1 MAPLDIPSP
10 ICMTRSANGPHRI
23 QSGDSATDGRP
34 KPFEFRFL
42 QNAALSS
49 CKFEVACLH
58 LILNIEFLP
67 NSRHACQIAARV
79 SPVAES
85 GLRCGGKEPVGPLCQ
100 HLNANFPVR
109 SLSIHVCRCRG
120 LKTASG
126 IAFAWKCVPRRRG
139 RRVLLRVYR
148 ASPKPLRKCESR
160 RRWLANV

>member
-23 QSGDSATDGRP
+23 QSGDSATDDDPR
-34 KPFEFRFL
+34 
-42 QNAALSS
+42 LSNFDS
-49 CKFEVACLH
+49 CKMPRSPAASLKSPACLR

-109 SLSIHVCRCRG
+109 SLSPCVSLSWTQNCIGHRIRMEMCPTSSWAKSTTKG
-120 LKTASG
+120 LQSESKT
-126 IAFAWKCVPRRRG
+126 IEEMCN
-139 RRVLLRVYR
+139 
-148 ASPKPLRKCESR
+148 E
-160 RRWLANV
+160 

>member
-34 KPFEFRFL
+34 TPFEFRFL

-85 GLRCGGKEPVGPLCQ
+85 GLRSRREGTSRSALPTSQCK
-100 HLNANFPVR
+100 FSR
-109 SLSIHVCRCRG
+109 SLSLYPCVSLSWTQNCIGHRIRMEMCPTSSWAKSTTKG
-120 LKTASG
+120 LQSESKT
-126 IAFAWKCVPRRRG
+126 I
-139 RRVLLRVYR
+139 
-148 ASPKPLRKCESR
+148 EEM
-160 RRWLANV
+160 